1 MLFTLLRVWHRR
13 ASSERSPQFLLPP
26 STSGKS
32 FLYSITRNTNRDRH
46 VNISRNSITDV
57 RWEVPEGKACR
68 LVSSDAAPP
77 DLTQDSDEQC
87 HKTLARRVL
96 IIVPGVGRQLP
107 PPVCRLVAHGCERRR
122 HGERLGGVCMPSG
135 GHGLGMLV
143 APELPVALHEKHRRL
158 QGTPADQGR
167 ESVSAGRLNH
177 HNRSPHSPKQ
187 RIALAGRSPLWG
199 PSSALKHGAQPQND
213 MGLPAARRIQGIMVL

>member
-1 MLFTLLRVWHRR
+1 
-13 ASSERSPQFLLPP
+13 
-26 STSGKS
+26 
-32 FLYSITRNTNRDRH
+32 
-46 VNISRNSITDV
+46 
-57 RWEVPEGKACR
+57 
-68 LVSSDAAPP
+68 
-77 DLTQDSDEQC
+77 
-87 HKTLARRVL
+87 
-96 IIVPGVGRQLP
+96 
-107 PPVCRLVAHGCERRR
+107 
-122 HGERLGGVCMPSG
+122 VCMPSG

-177 HNRSPHSPKQ
+177 HNRSPHAPKQ